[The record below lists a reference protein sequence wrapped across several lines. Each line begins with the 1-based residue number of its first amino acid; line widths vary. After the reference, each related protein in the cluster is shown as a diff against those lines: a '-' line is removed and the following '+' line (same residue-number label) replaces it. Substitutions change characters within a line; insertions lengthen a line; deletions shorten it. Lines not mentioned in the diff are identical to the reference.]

1 MDYEFLRGLSG
12 SIGTVFL
19 VASFAGFVLY
29 AFRPGSKRL
38 HADSA
43 EIPFRHDDAPAPDAG
58 QEAQK

>member
-19 VASFAGFVLY
+19 FASFLGFVLF
-29 AFRPGSKRL
+29 ALRPGSKRL

-43 EIPFRHDDAPAPDAG
+43 AIPFRHDDKPAADDG
-58 QEAQK
+58 QEAKQ